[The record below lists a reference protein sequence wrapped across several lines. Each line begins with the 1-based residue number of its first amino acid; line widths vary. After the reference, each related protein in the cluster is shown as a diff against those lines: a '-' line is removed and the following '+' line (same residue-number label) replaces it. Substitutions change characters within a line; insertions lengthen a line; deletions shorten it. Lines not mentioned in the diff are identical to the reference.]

1 MIHVGVGHSHDLST
15 AEAAER
21 ATRMAMGN
29 AGIAKADI
37 AIVFA
42 TINYQTEYEQL
53 YQAVHANSSCEE
65 LIGCSGMSVLTSAGE
80 FEEEPTL
87 AVMVLRGEQL
97 SAVSFTAQGTAS
109 EVGEQI
115 QESIQ
120 TELRDDSLLVIFPD
134 VRAVNPAELVEHIGS
149 DGASILLSVLPF
161 QVTQPAHRCTTGK
174 ARKQRKVVL
183 RGSLLT
189 GDFST
194 EIGVAQ
200 GCQPIGKPREV
211 TKADGRVIF
220 EVDGEP
226 ALENFKG
233 ALQLLTQDDIRRSG
247 GTVFVG
253 IAMDG
258 TNKNPTRGDF
268 LIRNLVG
275 INEQYAAIAISEEVK
290 EGQLVQFHLRNPL
303 AAAEEIQV
311 IIAQLAEKPGN
322 SSLRLD
328 STLTVWGV
336 ARDFMERRITTS
348 VLSKKSFRGYLLSGS
363 LEIRSSHQSAD
374 VTSHTRILACLYFVA
389 RRTYAARSEVLLIR
403 GI

>member
-15 AEAAER
+15 AEAAEH
-21 ATRMAMGN
+21 ATRLAMAN

-42 TINYQTEYEQL
+42 TINYQTEYQQL

-65 LIGCSGMSVLTSAGE
+65 LVGCTGMSVLTSAGE

-87 AVMVLRGEQL
+87 AVMVLRGEHL

-109 EVGEQI
+109 EVSEQI
-115 QESIQ
+115 QDSIQ
-120 TELRDDSLLVIFPD
+120 TQLRDGSLLVIFPD
-134 VRAVNPAELVEHIGS
+134 IRAVNPAELIKHIEHIGS
-149 DGASILLSVLPF
+149 DGAALPVVGAAVSGDGTGA
-161 QVTQPAHRCTTGK
+161 QMYHWQGTQATEGGV
-174 ARKQRKVVL
+174 AGL
-183 RGSLLT
+183 LLT
-189 GDFST
+189 GNFNT

-211 TKADGRVIF
+211 TKVDGRVIF
-220 EVDGEP
+220 ELDGEP

-253 IAMDG
+253 IAMDD
-258 TNKNPTRGDF
+258 TNENPTRGDF

-275 INEQYAAIAISEEVK
+275 INEQHAAIAISEEVK

-303 AAAEEIQV
+303 AAAEEIQI
-311 IIAQLAEKPGN
+311 IIAQLAEKTREQPPAFGLYFNCLGRGKGLYGAANHDISVIQEKFPGLPVIGFFGN
-322 SSLRLD
+322 SEFAPIGGRNFAHAY
-328 STLTVWGV
+328 TGV
-336 ARDFMERRITTS
+336 F
-348 VLSKKSFRGYLLSGS
+348 VLC
-363 LEIRSSHQSAD
+363 SAN
-374 VTSHTRILACLYFVA
+374 
-389 RRTYAARSEVLLIR
+389 
-403 GI
+403 

>member
-53 YQAVHANSSCEE
+53 HQAVHANSGCEE
-65 LIGCSGMSVLTSAGE
+65 LIGCTGMSVLTSAGE

-97 SAVSFTAQGTAS
+97 SAISFAAQGT
-109 EVGEQI
+109 ETEIGEKI

-120 TELRDDSLLVIFPD
+120 TEPSDASLLVIFPD
-134 VRAVNPAELVEHIGS
+134 IRTVNPAELVQHIGS
-149 DGASILLSVLPF
+149 DGATLPVVGAAVSGDGTGA
-161 QVTQPAHRCTTGK
+161 QMYHWQGTQATEGGVTG
-174 ARKQRKVVL
+174 L
-183 RGSLLT
+183 LLT
-189 GDFST
+189 GNFRT

-200 GCQPIGKPREV
+200 GCQPIGKPREI

-220 EVDGEP
+220 ELDGEP
-226 ALENFKG
+226 ALENFRS

-253 IAMDG
+253 IAMDA
-258 TNKNPTRGDF
+258 TNKNPIRGDF

-275 INEQYAAIAISEEVK
+275 INEQHAALAISEVVK

-311 IIAQLAEKPGN
+311 IMAQLAEKTRERPPAFGLYFNCLGRGKGLYGAANHDISVIQEKFPGLPVIGFFGN
-322 SSLRLD
+322 SEFAPIGGRNFAHAY
-328 STLTVWGV
+328 TGV
-336 ARDFMERRITTS
+336 F
-348 VLSKKSFRGYLLSGS
+348 VLC
-363 LEIRSSHQSAD
+363 SAN
-374 VTSHTRILACLYFVA
+374 
-389 RRTYAARSEVLLIR
+389 
-403 GI
+403 

>member
-21 ATRMAMGN
+21 ATRLAMGN

-42 TINYQTEYEQL
+42 TINYQTDYEQL
-53 YQAVHANSSCEE
+53 YQAVHANASCEE
-65 LIGCSGMSVLTSAGE
+65 LVGCTGMSVLTSAGE

-97 SAVSFTAQGTAS
+97 SAVSFTAQGTES

-120 TELRDDSLLVIFPD
+120 TKLSDDSLLLIFPD
-134 VRAVNPAELVEHIGS
+134 IRALNPAELIKHIGS
-149 DGASILLSVLPF
+149 AGASLPVVGAAVSGDGTGAQMYHWQGTKATEGGVAGLLLS
-161 QVTQPAHRCTTGK
+161 GN
-174 ARKQRKVVL
+174 
-183 RGSLLT
+183 
-189 GDFST
+189 FST

-211 TKADGRVIF
+211 TKADGHVIF
-220 EVDGEP
+220 ELDNEP

-253 IAMDG
+253 IAMDD
-258 TNKNPTRGDF
+258 TNENPTRGDF

-275 INEQYAAIAISEEVK
+275 INEQHAAIAISEEVK
-290 EGQLVQFHLRNPL
+290 EGQLIQFHLRNPL
-303 AAAEEIQV
+303 AAAEEIQE
-311 IIAQLAEKPGN
+311 IIAQLAEKTRAQPPAFGLYFNCLGRGKGLYGTANHDISIIQDKFPGLPVIGFFGN
-322 SSLRLD
+322 SEFAPIGGQNFAHAY
-328 STLTVWGV
+328 TGV
-336 ARDFMERRITTS
+336 F
-348 VLSKKSFRGYLLSGS
+348 VLC
-363 LEIRSSHQSAD
+363 SAN
-374 VTSHTRILACLYFVA
+374 
-389 RRTYAARSEVLLIR
+389 
-403 GI
+403 